1 MIKLSKLQLEI
12 YEILKEI
19 PITRTDDHLLY
30 ISYWSKHRVIKGI
43 EVSFLDFFKNAKK
56 YKASGFAAVER
67 CRRKLQERFP
77 ELKDPK
83 TAEKRFELIQD
94 YEEYALKW

>member
-30 ISYWSKHRVIKGI
+30 VAYWSKKRPD
-43 EVSFLDFFKNAKK
+43 VSFLDFFKNARR
-56 YKASGFAAVER
+56 YKESGFAAVER

-77 ELKDPK
+77 ELKDAK
-83 TAEKRFELIQD
+83 TAKKRFELIQD